1 MKKTIMKLFTY
12 TTFIL
17 LIAFYYLAG
26 LSYAQSTDKTSG
38 ALLAKL
44 DVNKH
49 RVQAVAF
56 SPDGLLLAAGYG
68 FCDDGGIT
76 VWKVADH
83 SVIAT
88 PSIDNPEE
96 EGINHVAFSAD
107 GRLFAAAS
115 DEGNVMLWNVGSW
128 QSPQTVFKHQS
139 ESTDYY
145 NKSTDLAFSPDST
158 KLVSSS
164 DKAVILYD
172 LKTSKITK
180 VVIDNRQD
188 ESINSVLFSPD
199 GGSLILCADKSI
211 QVWDIKSG
219 KKTKLWRAD
228 TYGFFGRLSP
238 EGRHIIL
245 GGGSTR
251 GGSLEIWNYP
261 EGQKIKEIS
270 NLESGVFTL
279 AISNSGNL
287 FAVASGGY
295 GSGGNL
301 SLWTVDGANELGFV
315 SFGDMPIQGVAFN
328 PNDTIVA
335 VASESGAVLLY
346 AVDRL
351 RGPEVKKQNFALCG
365 EIVTKGNTT
374 YITPISKVPMGNDFG
389 LAWKLEIA
397 NADVIAASEDLP
409 VILQNWE
416 IESGATG
423 ERARIIDFKPLLNK
437 PAPYVMSNYIIFGD
451 VQNPG
456 WNQGFIVKI
465 YGDGSFVAG
474 TNFGKCIAY
483 GNLNQLKTDFQSVK
497 ERLIG
502 EGLLLVPKEPLTIG
516 ADHYR
521 TCFIGLGSNGIYE
534 LRSDADLFELLLKDG
549 PSKKREAF
557 NLILDKEESF
567 LTLLRQAGIKLPSK

>member
-12 TTFIL
+12 TVFTL
-17 LIAFYYLAG
+17 LIAFSYLARF
-26 LSYAQSTDKTSG
+26 SYAQSTGETLG

-44 DVNKH
+44 DLNQH
-49 RVQAVAF
+49 RVQSVAF
-56 SPDGLLLAAGYG
+56 SPDGRLLAAGYG
-68 FCDDGGIT
+68 FFGDGGIT
-76 VWKVADH
+76 IWKVDDY
-83 SVIAT
+83 SVVAT
-88 PSIDNPEE
+88 PVIGNPKK
-96 EGINHVAFSAD
+96 EGINQVAFSAD
-107 GRLFAAAS
+107 GKLFAAAS
-115 DEGNVMLWNVGSW
+115 DSGNITLWNVGSW
-128 QSPQTVFKHQS
+128 QLHKTVLKHQS
-139 ESTDYY
+139 EGTDYY
-145 NKSTDLAFSPDST
+145 SKSTDLAFSPDST
-158 KLVSSS
+158 KLVFSS

-172 LKTSKITK
+172 LKTSKMTK

-188 ESINSVLFSPD
+188 ESINSVLFSPN

-219 KKTKLWRAD
+219 KKTKIWRAD
-228 TYGFFGRLSP
+228 SYGFFGRLSP
-238 EGRHIIL
+238 EGKHIIL
-245 GGGSTR
+245 GGGSLR

-301 SLWTVDGANELGFV
+301 SLWTTDGASELGFV
-315 SFGDMPIQGVAFN
+315 SFGTMPIQGVAFN
-328 PNDTIVA
+328 PNDTVVA

-346 AVDRL
+346 NVDRL
-351 RGPEVKKQNFALCG
+351 RGKEVKKQDFALCG
-365 EIVTKGNTT
+365 EIVTEGNIT
-374 YITPISKVPMGNDFG
+374 YITPISKVPRGNDFG

-397 NADVIAASEDLP
+397 NADVVIASEGLP
-409 VILQNWE
+409 VILQNWQ

-423 ERARIIDFKPLLNK
+423 DCARIIEFKPLFNS

-456 WNQGFIVKI
+456 WNQGFIAKI
-465 YGDGSFVAG
+465 YGDGSFVAT
-474 TNFGKCIAY
+474 TNFGKCVAY
-483 GNLNQLKTDFQSVK
+483 GNLDQLKTDFQSVK
-497 ERLIG
+497 ERLVG
-502 EGLLLVPKEPLTIG
+502 EGLLSVPKEPLTI
-516 ADHYR
+516 ASAHFR
-521 TCFIGLGSNGIYE
+521 TCFIGLMSNGMYE
-534 LRSDADLFELLLKDG
+534 LRSDADSFELLLKGG

-567 LTLLRQAGIKLPSK
+567 LTLLKQTGIKLPSK